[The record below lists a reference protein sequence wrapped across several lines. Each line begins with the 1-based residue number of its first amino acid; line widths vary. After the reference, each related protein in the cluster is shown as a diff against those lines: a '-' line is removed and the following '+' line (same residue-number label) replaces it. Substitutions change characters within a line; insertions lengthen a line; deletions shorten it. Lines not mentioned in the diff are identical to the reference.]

1 MFQEV
6 FYAQSIDW
14 RYGSTT
20 LTWSTIKRLATLLSR
35 PTALASSP
43 LSPLSKAARMIETLA
58 RWRERV
64 GLLNLQLE
72 DVVFGTRYAQ
82 RLDPRGKIFSVL
94 SLAPKEDGSLLFLP
108 DYHLSTLKWNLC

>member
-20 LTWSTIKRLATLLSR
+20 LTWSRIKRLAALLSR
-35 PTALASSP
+35 PTAIASSP
-43 LSPLSKAARMIETLA
+43 LNPLSKATLIIRSLE

-72 DVVFGTRYAQ
+72 DVVFGSRYA
-82 RLDPRGKIFSVL
+82 
-94 SLAPKEDGSLLFLP
+94 
-108 DYHLSTLKWNLC
+108 